1 VKNESLLKTKWH
13 KQTIWINPNNIN
25 AIFDYTNN
33 DERTIQAVLL
43 INGERINVTETAES
57 IIVQLGGDK

>member
-1 VKNESLLKTKWH
+1 MKNESLLKTKWH